1 MTPRVIGPAVVV
13 AACVLAAPRA
23 SVAQLTGT
31 LDAQLTLT
39 TACGLVGSNGT
50 SGLDFGAL
58 DFGTQPATFSGVLT
72 AQAAGGSGNTRIVC
86 SADVTDV
93 TIKID
98 GGNNAGQGGS
108 IGVGTRALDDGSG
121 GYVPY
126 EVYSTA
132 GTASPYPIGGAG
144 RVVSIAVPGQPLDLP
159 IFGRVNKTSP
169 NALAAGSYD
178 DTLQVTIE
186 F

>member
-1 MTPRVIGPAVVV
+1 MTRVTKLF
-13 AACVLAAPRA
+13 AAAMLLMFGTPGTAL
-23 SVAQLTGT
+23 AQLSGT

-50 SGLDFGAL
+50 SGLDFGVL

-72 AQAAGGSGNTRIVC
+72 AQASGLSGFTQVVC
-86 SADVTDV
+86 SADVTEV

-98 GGNNAGQGGS
+98 GGNNAGQGS
-108 IGVGTRALDDGSG
+108 GVGTGTRALTAGGSN
-121 GYVPY
+121 YVPY

-132 GTASPYPIGGAG
+132 GTGSPYPINGAG
-144 RVVSIAVPGQPLDLP
+144 RTVTIATPGQPFALP

-169 NALAAGSYD
+169 NALSAGNYA